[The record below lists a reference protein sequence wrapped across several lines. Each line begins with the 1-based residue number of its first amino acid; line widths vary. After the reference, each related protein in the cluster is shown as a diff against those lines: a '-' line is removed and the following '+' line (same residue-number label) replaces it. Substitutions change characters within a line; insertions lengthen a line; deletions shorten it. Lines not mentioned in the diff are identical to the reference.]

1 MFHELKALDFQVLYC
16 YNNISLE
23 SVFQKLWL
31 IAYTWIV
38 LISCNNYL
46 IFLSLLLWKC
56 VILRRKAVT
65 VHKDLSTCSFA
76 FLVYKAQFPKTIAE
90 EKTEEPYVKKMIG
103 MLSILMAVS
112 VGLFAFLKK
121 YGKCTLSNLLG
132 YWLCIF
138 ICHWDE

>member
-1 MFHELKALDFQVLYC
+1 MCDIKKEGS
-16 YNNISLE
+16 NS
-23 SVFQKLWL
+23 
-31 IAYTWIV
+31 
-38 LISCNNYL
+38 
-46 IFLSLLLWKC
+46 
-56 VILRRKAVT
+56 

-121 YGKCTLSNLLG
+121 YGKCTFSNLLG
-132 YWLCIF
+132 Y
-138 ICHWDE
+138 